1 MSGDKKK
8 REKDKS
14 KFENSFD
21 VLSEENEKENNKE
34 DVSVK
39 EMLNSMMG
47 MLANMQ
53 QRIGALEE
61 SKQIVTFKEEDVE
74 VLNTPSSSPS

>member
-14 KFENSFD
+14 KFENSYV

-39 EMLNSMMG
+39 EMLN
-47 MLANMQ
+47 
-53 QRIGALEE
+53 I
-61 SKQIVTFKEEDVE
+61 
-74 VLNTPSSSPS
+74 